1 MRILPKPIVFQWDT
15 GNIRKNL
22 VKHNVTTQEAEEIF
36 VLKPFYIKQ
45 DTKHSSVT
53 EQRYKGLGKTKSGR
67 LLFVAFTIRDRQVR
81 VISVRDMKQIERRSY
96 EET

>member
-22 VKHNVTTQEAEEIF
+22 VKHNVTAQEAEEIF

-45 DTKHSSVT
+45 DTKHSSAT

-67 LLFVAFTIRDRQVR
+67 LLFVAFTIRDKQVR
-81 VISVRDMKQIERRSY
+81 VILVRDMKQIERRSY

>member
-1 MRILPKPIVFQWDT
+1 MRILPKPIVFQWDS

-22 VKHNVTTQEAEEIF
+22 VEHNVTTQEAEEIF

-45 DTKHSSVT
+45 DIKHSSAT

-67 LLFVAFTIRDRQVR
+67 LLFVAFTIRNGQVR
-81 VISVRDMKQIERRSY
+81 VISVRDMKRIERINY
-96 EET
+96 EEV